1 MTVLRAPPRPAGTTD
16 TCTLGLGRQARP
28 LFHSGWASGVLGSC
42 SWPRGDVHAGQ
53 WRSESRWQAGDWSR
67 GDDTPQGLCRMG
79 QWVRGRVKEQG
90 QRQDQRKS
98 QGQYIKDM
106 ASGLVPVSIP
116 GKQGGTGQSWTPPPA
131 LRPCPLCSTPGSF
144 SSQVAHPRGPG
155 AGGNPPI
162 LQSGRAFRRRMPF

>member
-16 TCTLGLGRQARP
+16 TCTLGLGGQARP
-28 LFHSGWASGVLGSC
+28 LLHSGRASGVLGSC

-67 GDDTPQGLCRMG
+67 GDDTQGLCRMG

-131 LRPCPLCSTPGSF
+131 LRPCPLCFTPGLLIPEALEP
-144 SSQVAHPRGPG
+144 VVTT
-155 AGGNPPI
+155 PI
-162 LQSGRAFRRRMPF
+162 LQVGRAFRRRMPF